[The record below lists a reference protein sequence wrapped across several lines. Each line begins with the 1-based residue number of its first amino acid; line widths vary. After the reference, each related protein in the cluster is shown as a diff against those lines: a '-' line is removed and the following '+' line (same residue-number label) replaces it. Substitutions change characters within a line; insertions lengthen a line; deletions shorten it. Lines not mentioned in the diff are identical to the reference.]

1 MSKTNENDDDSTLLT
16 TNITTTIGQSTNGL
30 SNITELDSTNI
41 SGTLTDTATG
51 LLSSLNLSE
60 SDMERSRNVT
70 KDLLFRKQLL
80 HDIQKLKI
88 ELSQKNLMID
98 TLKAEHLNQLD
109 DLEEKLADAI
119 HGRQLMQ
126 AKYETQSR
134 AAKSELDKQV
144 QLLKRDLQEATNSQK
159 YYQKKYENEV
169 KNQEELNNFREGYI
183 PRELDEDG
191 YLELKSESENTL
203 SIKSLFDVSQSFL
216 SFLPLFSS
224 FS

>member
-1 MSKTNENDDDSTLLT
+1 MDSDSKLTIDALSSMSKTNENEDDSTLLT

-169 KNQEELNNFREGYI
+169 KKWKY
-183 PRELDEDG
+183 
-191 YLELKSESENTL
+191 
-203 SIKSLFDVSQSFL
+203 
-216 SFLPLFSS
+216 
-224 FS
+224 